1 MRACLALSLV
11 LILAGCAAPVVS
23 PAAGPTAVSTS
34 GSVDRSSIATV
45 RLVLHRSATCSCCH
59 LHLAHLRDAGW
70 QVDDMIDADMT
81 MTKDRMGIPAAARS
95 CHTTIAGR
103 YWVEGH
109 VPSAVIE
116 RLLREQPDLD
126 GIAVPGMPE
135 GAPGMGGAPDPTLE
149 IVGVKDGQIVGVFA
163 VGA

>member
-1 MRACLALSLV
+1 MRATLVTLLV
-11 LILAGCAAPVVS
+11 LILVGCAAPAVG
-23 PAAGPTAVSTS
+23 PGAAPIAAST
-34 GSVDRSSIATV
+34 DRPSIATV
-45 RLVLHRSATCSCCH
+45 RLVVHRSATCSCCH

-70 QVDDMIDADMT
+70 QVDDIIDADNT
-81 MTKDRMGIPAAARS
+81 ATKDRIGIPATARS

-116 RLLREQPDLD
+116 RLLREQPDVD

-135 GAPGMGGAPDPTLE
+135 GAPGMGGVPDPTLE